1 MANQVPPNVVDLLKS
16 LVGAIVIQQQQ
27 IAELQGD
34 RTVLLEAN
42 EKLTA
47 EIAALQGHAEIVTG
61 DAGLTTQLG
70 DLSAVPALQEQ
81 LAAALPAP
89 AEPAVAPPAAEPA
102 NSSEP
107 QQAAA

>member
-1 MANQVPPNVVDLLKS
+1 MASQVPPNVVDLLKS
-16 LVGAIVIQQQQ
+16 LVGAAVMQQAQ
-27 IAELQGD
+27 IAELQAD

-47 EIAALQGHAEIVTG
+47 EIAALQGHAETLTG

-70 DLSAVPALQEQ
+70 DLSKCRRSRSSSPPLFQR
-81 LAAALPAP
+81 LRSPLPCLDGGAR
-89 AEPAVAPPAAEPA
+89 
-102 NSSEP
+102 NIGEP